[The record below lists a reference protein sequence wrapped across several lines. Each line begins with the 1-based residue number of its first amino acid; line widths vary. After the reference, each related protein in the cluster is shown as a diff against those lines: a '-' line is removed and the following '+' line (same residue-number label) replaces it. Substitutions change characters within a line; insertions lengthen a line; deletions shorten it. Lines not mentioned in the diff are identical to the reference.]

1 MKHTLHPH
9 NIRHQHQ
16 KRWWV
21 VMLCITTYLL
31 LPVGSNAHV
40 WVKGRIQHP
49 ENDSIQLQYNSN
61 RLAYYPQQYTARLD
75 KQGNFSL
82 KLPVPTG
89 VYQLTE
95 LKHGNHVADLMLA
108 DGDSL
113 YITVDVPHFDSTI
126 HYKGRGSEV
135 QNFVALHTVQR
146 GRLNQYTTRL
156 RNHLPETTAQWHLSI
171 AKELKDEETY
181 MQVHGAALPK
191 AFTNIWLAHYRY
203 YNYFFMQQYPQM
215 HEMQRLRRFTDTI
228 PAENY
233 EGIDQMPL
241 AFDDQYLQVPSYLLY
256 LSGVFET
263 RLRAAGYGLPVTDTQ
278 QARRLLDSAD
288 NLAYTTL
295 PAASAEY
302 YIAQSLYSR
311 ARVQRTDRS
320 RQVLDRFTKQWPK
333 SDYLPLLTS
342 QIEIAERLSAG
353 QPAPD
358 FKVTMADGKKVML
371 SELRGKAVYI
381 AFWATWC
388 KPCVGEL
395 RMLER
400 KVKDLMARRPVA
412 FVYVSLDDDT
422 AAAHMVQQQLKLT
435 GNFTDTRGSWYAP
448 EAKMYGLQSL
458 PAYFLVDKEGKLAT
472 SRPPSPQQATELMM
486 AISKL
491 L

>member
-1 MKHTLHPH
+1 MAL
-9 NIRHQHQ
+9 
-16 KRWWV
+16 W
-21 VMLCITTYLL
+21 LL
-31 LPVGSNAHV
+31 LPTHGYAHV
-40 WVKGRIQHP
+40 WVRGTLQHP
-49 ENDSIQLQYNSN
+49 ENDSVQLTYNSN
-61 RLAYYPQQYTARLD
+61 RLAYYPQTFTARLD
-75 KQGNFSL
+75 KQGNFAL
-82 KLPVPTG
+82 KLPVPTGG

-95 LKHGNHVADLMLA
+95 LKHGNHVADLMLV

-113 YITVDVPHFDSTI
+113 RLTVDVPHFDSTI
-126 HYKGRGSEV
+126 HYTGRGSEV

-146 GRLNQYTTRL
+146 GRLNQYTVRL
-156 RNHLPETTAQWHLSI
+156 RNHLPETTAQWYVSV
-171 AKELKDEETY
+171 AQELKDEETY
-181 MQVHGAALPK
+181 VQVHGAALPK

-215 HEMQRLRRFTDTI
+215 HEMQRLRRYTDTI

-256 LSGVFET
+256 LSGVFES
-263 RLRAAGYGLPVTDTQ
+263 RLRAAGYGLPVTDTV

-295 PAASAEY
+295 PPASAEY
-302 YIAQSLYSR
+302 YIAQGLYSR

-320 RQVLDRFTKQWPK
+320 RQLLARFSKQWPQ
-333 SDYLPLLTS
+333 SEYLPLLTS
-342 QIEIAERLSAG
+342 QIELAERLSAG

-358 FKVTMADGKKVML
+358 FRVTMADGKKMML
-371 SELRGKAVYI
+371 SELKGKVVYV

-388 KPCVGEL
+388 KPCVAEMRL
-395 RMLER
+395 LER
-400 KVKDLMARRPVA
+400 KVKDLMARKPVE

-422 AAAHMVQQQLKLT
+422 TAARMVPQQLKLT
-435 GNFTDTRGSWYAP
+435 GNFTTTKGNWYAP

-458 PAYFLVDKEGKLAT
+458 PAYFLIDKDGKLAT
-472 SRPPSPQQATELMM
+472 ARPPSPQQATELMM